1 MFSECRRRLP
11 VDWMELRIDTIT
23 EGCDLAANILYD
35 AGAAGV
41 VIEDP
46 EDARAL
52 LRQRESWD
60 YIEPG
65 ALNTEGDVVIVKG
78 YLPVNNSLGDLVKM
92 VRERLSALAAS
103 RPDLG
108 PLELATGTVNDQDWA
123 ECWKKYYKPL
133 RIGRNIVIKP
143 SWEDYRPK
151 EGDIVV
157 AIDPGMAFGTGTHES
172 TALCI
177 ELLEKYISKGSRV
190 IDVGCG
196 SGILSVV
203 AAKLGAGVVEA
214 YDLQVEAVDI
224 TRENARRNGVD
235 RVVKAQR
242 ANLLDAAKDRV
253 DIIVSNIVADVI
265 IKMSP
270 QAARHLKPGG
280 IFIASGIIRERRR
293 EVYTSLEYY
302 GMTVV
307 EEKRRGEWVALAAM
321 LKG

>member
-1 MFSECRRRLP
+1 ME
-11 VDWMELRIDTIT
+11 WMELAIETTT
-23 EGCDLAANILYD
+23 EGGDLAADILYD

-52 LRQRESWD
+52 VKQKDDWD

-65 ALNTEGDVVIVKG
+65 CLNTEGDAVTVKG
-78 YLPVNNSLGDLVKM
+78 YLPVDESLSDRLEM
-92 VRERLSALAAS
+92 VRERLEALS
-103 RPDLG
+103 KGGTGFG
-108 PLELATGTVNDQDWA
+108 PLKLTTGRIEDLEWA

-133 RIGRNIVIKP
+133 RIGRSIVIKP
-143 SWEDYRPK
+143 SWEDYVTK

-177 ELLEKYISKGSRV
+177 ELLEKYITKGARV

-203 AAKLGAGVVEA
+203 SAKLGAGTVEA
-214 YDLQVEAVDI
+214 FDLQAMAVDI
-224 TRENARRNGVD
+224 TLANARLNGVGS
-235 RVVKAQR
+235 VVKAER
-242 ANLLDAAKDRV
+242 ADLVSLLQGRA

-265 IKMSP
+265 IRMSP
-270 QAARHLKPGG
+270 KVTGHLKPGG
-280 IFIASGIIRERRR
+280 VFIASGIIRDREREVRDAFNNNGLETVDERRR
-293 EVYTSLEYY
+293 N
-302 GMTVV
+302 
-307 EEKRRGEWVALAAM
+307 EWVALAATVR
-321 LKG
+321 G

>member
-1 MFSECRRRLP
+1 ME
-11 VDWMELRIDTIT
+11 WMELKIDTT
-23 EGCDLAANILYD
+23 AEGCDLAANILYD

-46 EDARAL
+46 GDARAL
-52 LRQRESWD
+52 LRQEEDWD
-60 YIEPG
+60 YIDPG
-65 ALNTEGDVVIVKG
+65 AINTEGDIVTVKG
-78 YLPVNNSLGDLVKM
+78 YLAVNDSLGDLVKM
-92 VRERLSALAAS
+92 VRERLSDLAI
-103 RPDLG
+103 REPGFG
-108 PLELATGTVNDQDWA
+108 PLELATGTVNDWDWA

-143 SWEDYRPK
+143 SWEHYSPK

-177 ELLEKYISKGSRV
+177 ELLEKYISKGCRV

-214 YDLQVEAVDI
+214 YDLQAEAVDI
-224 TRENARRNGVD
+224 TRENAKLNGVD

-265 IKMSP
+265 IRMSP
-270 QAARHLKPGG
+270 RAARHLKPGG
-280 IFIASGIIRERRR
+280 IFIASGIIRDRRR

-302 GMTVV
+302 GMAVV
-307 EEKRRGEWVALAAM
+307 EELSRNEWIALAAM

>member
-1 MFSECRRRLP
+1 M
-11 VDWMELRIDTIT
+11 DWMELKINTT
-23 EGCDLAANILYD
+23 AEGCDLVANILYD

-52 LRQRESWD
+52 LRQKESWD

-65 ALNTEGDVVIVKG
+65 ALNTEGDIVTVKG
-78 YLPVNNSLGDLVKM
+78 YLPINDSLGDLVKM
-92 VRERLSALAAS
+92 VRERLTDLAFCE
-103 RPDLG
+103 PGFG
-108 PLELATGTVNDQDWA
+108 PLELATGTVNDRDWA

-151 EGDIVV
+151 EGDIVA

-177 ELLEKYISKGSRV
+177 ELLEKYIFKGCRV

-203 AAKLGAGVVEA
+203 AAKLGAGIVEA
-214 YDLQVEAVDI
+214 YDLQAEAVDI
-224 TRENARRNGVD
+224 TRENARQNGVD

-265 IKMSP
+265 IRMSP

-280 IFIASGIIRERRR
+280 IFIASGIIRDRRG
-293 EVYTSLEYY
+293 EVYASLEYY
-302 GMTVV
+302 GMAVV
-307 EEKRRGEWVALAAM
+307 EELRRGEWIALAAM

>member
-1 MFSECRRRLP
+1 M
-11 VDWMELRIDTIT
+11 DWMELKIDTT
-23 EGCDLAANILYD
+23 TDGSDLVANILYD

-46 EDARAL
+46 EDVRAL
-52 LRQRESWD
+52 LRQTESWD
-60 YIEPG
+60 YIDPG
-65 ALNTEGDVVIVKG
+65 VLNTDGDIVTVKG
-78 YLPVNNSLGDLVKM
+78 YLPVNDSLADLVEM
-92 VRERLSALAAS
+92 VRERLSDLAD
-103 RPDLG
+103 REPGFG
-108 PLELATGTVNDQDWA
+108 PLELVTGTVNDRDWA

-133 RIGRNIVIKP
+133 KIGRNIVIKP
-143 SWEDYRPK
+143 SWEDYCPK

-172 TALCI
+172 TAMCI
-177 ELLEKYISKGSRV
+177 ELLEKYTFKGSRV

-203 AAKLGAGVVEA
+203 AAKLGAGIVEA
-214 YDLQVEAVDI
+214 YDLQAEAVDI
-224 TRENARRNGVD
+224 TRENARLNGVD
-235 RVVKAQR
+235 RVVRAER
-242 ANLLDAAKDRV
+242 ANLLDAAKDRA

-265 IKMSP
+265 IKMSL

-280 IFIASGIIRERRR
+280 IFIASGIIRDRRG

-302 GMTVV
+302 GMSVV
-307 EEKRRGEWVALAAM
+307 EETRRGEWIALAAM